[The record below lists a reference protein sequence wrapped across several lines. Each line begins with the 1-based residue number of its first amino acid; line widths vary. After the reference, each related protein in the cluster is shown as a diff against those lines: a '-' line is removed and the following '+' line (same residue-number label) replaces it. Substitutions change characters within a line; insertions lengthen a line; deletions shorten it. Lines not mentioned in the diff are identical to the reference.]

1 MEATTVADKAAAS
14 YSLIL
19 RGGGAA
25 SSGPWCVFVFPG
37 EGTHSRNTDIAGL
50 SASPSWGVIEASLQ
64 RLGLADALDSFLW
77 SNMGEHEAPL
87 SPVVTTTIN
96 IINANRWRG
105 AGRSPNL
112 VLGHS
117 IGEVAAAHVTGLLSV
132 EDAMRTALLLGRL
145 GERIKGAMLY
155 TFLTRAQ
162 VDTWSDT
169 DLCIAAVNAAVHG
182 TDLDANGDKLS
193 VTLCGPDDHV
203 NAWLADDSNA
213 KRLSMPHPWHHP
225 SYLRMPDIDD
235 ELGKIPR
242 GAGSLDPTAPIF
254 VSAVT
259 GERVQEV
266 DVAFWKAW
274 LGTPVKFDTALQR
287 TVQLLES
294 RSVYTIEM
302 GAHPVLTGYVA
313 DTLRAS
319 GVPVLASA
327 VSMRRNRPDSL
338 WLDEEQR
345 LVTRLAI
352 GSTEEILGS
361 ESPSTRARER
371 GSERR
376 GSSMPEDAHMAIFTA
391 MTDGD
396 ADKAR
401 FASLIYTKES
411 AMRLV
416 AELARTS
423 MPAATMPLSID
434 MPLME
439 AGMTSLLMPR
449 FIKVRTPT
457 PLAFHPPCMNALT
470 HTPHTNHIQSCAD
483 ALCSWHHSCSLLAM
497 HRSLVSLSTRICPRP
512 LSWSAAPSAQSPH
525 DSLDRTI
532 RRRWCPCVERK
543 GSAWR

>member
-1 MEATTVADKAAAS
+1 MLRRSHMAVGKLTAFAA
-14 YSLIL
+14 
-19 RGGGAA
+19 RR
-25 SSGPWCVFVFPG
+25 
-37 EGTHSRNTDIAGL
+37 H
-50 SASPSWGVIEASLQ
+50 
-64 RLGLADALDSFLW
+64 ALCPT
-77 SNMGEHEAPL
+77 AV
-87 SPVVTTTIN
+87 SPVAELIN
-96 IINANRWRG
+96 VV
-105 AGRSPNL
+105 NL
-112 VLGHS
+112 
-117 IGEVAAAHVTGLLSV
+117 
-132 EDAMRTALLLGRL
+132 
-145 GERIKGAMLY
+145 
-155 TFLTRAQ
+155 
-162 VDTWSDT
+162 
-169 DLCIAAVNAAVHG
+169 
-182 TDLDANGDKLS
+182 
-193 VTLCGPDDHV
+193 
-203 NAWLADDSNA
+203 
-213 KRLSMPHPWHHP
+213 
-225 SYLRMPDIDD
+225 
-235 ELGKIPR
+235 
-242 GAGSLDPTAPIF
+242 
-254 VSAVT
+254 
-259 GERVQEV
+259 
-266 DVAFWKAW
+266 
-274 LGTPVKFDTALQR
+274 
-287 TVQLLES
+287 
-294 RSVYTIEM
+294 
-302 GAHPVLTGYVA
+302 
-313 DTLRAS
+313 
-319 GVPVLASA
+319 
-327 VSMRRNRPDSL
+327 
-338 WLDEEQR
+338 
-345 LVTRLAI
+345 